1 MHNLGY
7 YLENGKGIK
16 KDKKES
22 INYYLK
28 ALEKGHLDA
37 GAKEEVDE
45 YYDENQEF
53 REAHPNYKK
62 WN

>member
-1 MHNLGY
+1 MRNLSV
-7 YLENGKGIK
+7 YLEEGKGIK
-16 KDKKES
+16 KNKKES
-22 INYYLK
+22 INYNFK
-28 ALEKGHLDA
+28 ALEKGHFNA
-37 GAKEEVDE
+37 YAKFKVDE

>member
-1 MHNLGY
+1 MYNLGIR
-7 YLENGKGIK
+7 LEYGKGIK
-16 KDKKES
+16 KDKKEA

-28 ALEKGHLDA
+28 ALEKGYLESNI
-37 GAKEEVDE
+37 KYIVDK